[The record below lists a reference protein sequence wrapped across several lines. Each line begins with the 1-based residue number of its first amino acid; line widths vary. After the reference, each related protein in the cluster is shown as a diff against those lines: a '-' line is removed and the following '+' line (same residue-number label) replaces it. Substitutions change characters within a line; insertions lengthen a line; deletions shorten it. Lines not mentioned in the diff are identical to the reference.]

1 MKKKQASLFQL
12 KKSCAL
18 ITGASSGLGAEFA
31 RQLAP
36 HAAMLILVARRA
48 ERLESLSQELQ
59 QHYPH
64 LCIHQKSTD
73 LFVAAERE
81 KLAAWILE
89 KKIPLNLL
97 INNAGCGDLGS
108 FYDASWSR
116 LDQII
121 ELNIMALT
129 HLTHLLLP
137 TLREHAP
144 SGLLHV
150 GSIVGYFPLREYA
163 VYAAS
168 KAYVNSFSHALRM
181 EERCHGVTVTL
192 LAPGPVPTEF
202 FDASSRPGKKISVTS
217 RAPAFLITSQQK
229 VVSVALKSLL
239 LGRASVTPNKI
250 LSGMV
255 AFLRLIPF
263 SFFQK
268 IMAKDKKV

>member
-1 MKKKQASLFQL
+1 MKKERFRLEQN
-12 KKSCAL
+12 CAL

-36 HAAMLILVARRA
+36 HASVLILVARRA
-48 ERLESLSQELQ
+48 ERLKSLSQELQ
-59 QHYPH
+59 ERYPH
-64 LCIHQKSTD
+64 LCIYQKSAD
-73 LFVAAERE
+73 LFIAAERE
-81 KLAAWILE
+81 KLAAWVLE

-97 INNAGCGDLGS
+97 VNNAGRGDLGS

-116 LDQII
+116 LDEVI
-121 ELNIMALT
+121 ELNITALT

-137 TLREHAP
+137 ILREHAP
-144 SGLLHV
+144 SALLHV

-168 KAYVNSFSHALRM
+168 KAYVNSFSHALRI
-181 EERCHGVTVTL
+181 EERCRGVTVTL

-202 FDASSRPGKKISVTS
+202 FDVGSRPGKKISVTS
-217 RAPAFLITSQQK
+217 RAPAFLITSQHK
-229 VVSVALKSLL
+229 VVSVALKGLL
-239 LGRASVTPNKI
+239 FDKASVTPNKI
-250 LSGMV
+250 LSGMI

-268 IMAKDKKV
+268 IMAKDKEV